1 MNWTVK
7 GTTLTSVPRTADWG
21 SAVTLLGAAA
31 LGIGGWLALTW
42 PIGGTGLDTPP
53 EASTPADAPGTA
65 RLQAVA
71 LQPDAR
77 AMADRLAERL
87 TRSDGTAADWA
98 MLGRSAAA
106 LGRRSQ
112 AADAWA
118 RATAGSRDA
127 DLLVEHAAFLLDRA
141 DPLSAAQAEVLLG
154 RALQASPQ
162 HLHGLLLAGE
172 LAFGRGD
179 VQQALATW
187 RQALTVAQPDS
198 EISRLLSRSLQNA
211 HGRTPAGTGMQLA
224 GTVQLAPAL
233 AAQVRPEDVVYVF
246 ARPADQPQAVPVAIA
261 RHLARELP
269 LRVNLDLGEQ
279 PAGSRWVLVARVA
292 KSGDALPRP
301 GDLSGESAAATAGA
315 QGLGV
320 RIERVQR

>member
-7 GTTLTSVPRTADWG
+7 GTTLTSVPRTTDWG

-31 LGIGGWLALTW
+31 LGLGGWLALTW
-42 PIGGTGLDTPP
+42 PLGGTTPDEP
-53 EASTPADAPGTA
+53 PIASSPTESGGAA

-87 TRSDGTAADWA
+87 SRSDGTAADWA

-127 DLLVEHAAFLLDRA
+127 DLLVEHAAFLLDRP
-141 DPLSAAQAEVLLG
+141 DPLSAAQAEVLLN
-154 RALQASPQ
+154 RALQANPQ

-187 RQALTVAQPDS
+187 RQALTVAPPDS
-198 EISRLLSRSLQNA
+198 EIARLLSRSLQNA
-211 HGRTPAGTGMQLA
+211 HGSAPAVPGQPLA

-233 AAQVRPEDVVYVF
+233 AGQVRPDDVVYVF
-246 ARPADQPQAVPVAIA
+246 ARSAGQPQAVPVAMA

-292 KSGDALPRP
+292 KSGDAMPRP
-301 GDLSGESAAATAGA
+301 GDMSGESAAATAGS

-320 RIERVQR
+320 RIEHVQR